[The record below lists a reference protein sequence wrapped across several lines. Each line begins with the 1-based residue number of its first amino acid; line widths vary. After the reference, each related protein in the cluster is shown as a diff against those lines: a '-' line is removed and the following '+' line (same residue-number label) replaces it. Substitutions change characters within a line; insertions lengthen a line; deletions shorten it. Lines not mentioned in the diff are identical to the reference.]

1 MEYEDL
7 SGSARFGMSRRTAFG
22 LCAIV
27 QAFLFQPVSAAVI
40 TVGPTGDFTTLQAA
54 LDSAVATPGDD
65 EIRVQVGTFT
75 ENISIDLLGTGD
87 AVDVTGSW
95 DMSFTTRA
103 PGRLSRIDGSASGR
117 VLYVET
123 SGSDRFSM
131 DGFVIENG
139 LSGSR
144 AGVLLSLAGSSL
156 ATLINNT
163 IDGNVA
169 ESARADGGGLSA
181 FLEDSSR
188 LVIRQSD
195 FTNNQA
201 ISTEMVDVRGAG
213 LQVQL
218 SGLSSFELSDN
229 LFQNNVASIPGSGS
243 ALGAAAV
250 ISDFSELDTV
260 ANPAIVMTDNRFID
274 NQANA
279 ESVTGI
285 GLFLSGNG
293 LVLRR
298 NQFLDNN
305 DGGVT
310 AFGSQ
315 AEISVFEGDA
325 LMTDSLLA
333 GGNGRGLSVFAGTDG
348 RLNISNLTI
357 VGHGERGILANTGG
371 NGILTLYNS
380 ISVNSATNAQLA
392 PQVDS
397 GNNIFIDDATLFVD
411 PVGRN
416 FQLAPGSAAVDAG
429 TTSPPGG
436 LGMTD
441 LLGAA
446 RVNGPSV
453 DIGAFEQADVLF
465 NDRFED

>member
-1 MEYEDL
+1 
-7 SGSARFGMSRRTAFG
+7 
-22 LCAIV
+22 V
-27 QAFLFQPVSAAVI
+27 QA
-40 TVGPTGDFTTLQAA
+40 
-54 LDSAVATPGDD
+54 
-65 EIRVQVGTFT
+65 GTFT
-75 ENISIDLLGTGD
+75 ENIFIDLLGTGD

-95 DMSFTTRA
+95 DASFTTRA
-103 PGRLSRIDGSASGR
+103 PGRLSRIDGSSSGR
-117 VLYVET
+117 VLYLEA
-123 SGSDRFSM
+123 SGTDRFSM

-144 AGVLLSLAGSSL
+144 AGVLLSLVDSSL
-156 ATLINNT
+156 VTLINNT

-169 ESARADGGGLSA
+169 ESARADGGGVSA
-181 FLEDSSR
+181 FLEDASR
-188 LVIRQSD
+188 LVIRQND
-195 FTNNQA
+195 IINNQA
-201 ISTEMVDVRGAG
+201 ISTDTVDVRGAG

-229 LFQNNVASIPGSGS
+229 LLQNNVASIPGSGS

-260 ANPAIVMTDNRFID
+260 ANPAIVITGNRFID

-279 ESVTGI
+279 ESVTGL

-293 LVLRR
+293 LILRC
-298 NQFLDNN
+298 NQFLGNN

-310 AFGSQ
+310 AFGAQ
-315 AEISVFEGDA
+315 AEISVFDGEG
-325 LMTDSLLA
+325 LMTDSLIA

-348 RLNISNLTI
+348 QLNISNLTI
-357 VGHGERGILANTGG
+357 FGHGERGILANTGG
-371 NGILTLYNS
+371 NGILTVYNS
-380 ISVNSATNAQLA
+380 ISVNSATNAQLV
-392 PQVDS
+392 PEGDT

-411 PVGRN
+411 PVVGN
-416 FQLAPGSAAVDAG
+416 FQLALGSAAVDAG

-446 RVNGPSV
+446 RINGPSV
-453 DIGAFEQADVLF
+453 DIGAFEQADTLF
-465 NDRFED
+465 KDRFED